1 MAKHQTGG
9 VWGNTNPTAI
19 NPLTNLQTELQQDD
33 EKWLAE
39 LSQKQQSGEFDSS
52 EVLYDT
58 QHTREGLADL
68 SHYTDPIEKYTE
80 YGVPLGRRSDWNEER
95 ANNQTTGEKWR
106 RGLTKAAITTV
117 GAVAENT
124 FGVLAGLGEVLTGG
138 QYYDNAVGRSIDN
151 MNEWAREEM
160 PNYYTEAEQNNE
172 SALASMGTANFW
184 ADKAANGLGYSIGS
198 IATMAMTGGAG
209 YMGMAAKAMNM
220 KRSIDLAEK
229 ASKIHKLYKVS
240 KTAARG
246 EKLSKMMGQVSQAQR
261 FKNGGQMIDGA
272 IMMSLA
278 EGSVEAR
285 ETKNHVYE
293 TLVNQELGRLN
304 LNHASQIPQEK
315 LDQIQKDANAAGNA
329 NFGMNMGILSVS
341 NAFMFGKMLG
351 PKHVAGR
358 VPIEGLKKEGV
369 NKVIDTTTKGW
380 RKAFKKA
387 KPFLGGMATEAT
399 QEGSQYASNIAST
412 EFAISKYSDQGG
424 ITRMQALSEG
434 LSRTFGETEGR
445 EAILLGAIT
454 GGIMSGGGSLISRP
468 AKKRDERA
476 NDILNILNSGA
487 LDNTIDRGR
496 NQERSLYYIKKME
509 EAREQG
515 NEELFEQY
523 RTQAIIS
530 DAITL
535 EEAGQIDL
543 YYEKLDDTLSFSD
556 EDFAK
561 EFGHDPDAK
570 IDKHKVVDDLKK
582 DIALAV
588 KRKNAVDAMFP
599 ITQTRGAARLFMSE
613 EERNEEK
620 QKNTE
625 TLMLRDHLLQNAVFL
640 DKVSDRKK
648 TIAAELS
655 KTMPGVTLNVLEQA
669 ADQAKERYD
678 SIIEEAILATEGV
691 TSEAG
696 LPQEVRDAASQEA
709 RLMYMRR
716 VMEQLPENYK
726 GNPVDNQSIGQNLS
740 TYYGLHSNEQD
751 MFENWN
757 RLQTSQGRDEWIRVA
772 LMDQEEQATNDADLS
787 VEDMIQQE
795 TDPEKLAANT
805 PPNASRSQKRKIKKE
820 AKNINNIKKNIIDQY
835 GKDSVSMEE
844 LEAAIED
851 RLPVEA
857 LAGKFESSEE
867 KQAYIELQTL
877 RALRIQRKENI
888 EGEEKKKQAE
898 ENEQRANEVA
908 YTALLVN
915 DPEKLRKVFK
925 PAHPNEY
932 YTHMVKEENPES
944 LDDKLIGKKK
954 KLKIIGR
961 YKSDKIDVIL
971 VEGSSM
977 YTTPHIILSL
987 ADNVSEKEVAQL
999 LGTAVNESGPLHPD
1013 SMSPKAP
1020 GLIIYKSPKYVQVT
1034 EGYVDGNNNEHTTTL
1049 EESTPQETIDSPAKV
1064 DEQGQTEMVF
1074 EEKPRYSDD
1083 RVPVKRE
1090 EFTVYNEDGTVHG
1103 VFRATTHLDGS
1114 VEWKMKAGDMWT
1126 TTTIIDS
1133 KYQKENNISN
1143 EEAIKAYTEIK
1154 DRDTKTDKL
1163 VPSGMAY
1170 KVGEVVDYKGV
1181 MNPKM
1186 FDRLT
1191 TDQQNRI
1198 DPARMSE
1205 GFVEEEVG
1213 QTQEFTDD
1221 SEFVIFD
1228 DEFIDPEVLAQ
1239 ELAAQNAEAAAMSG
1253 QEVQELG
1260 SIPMQEA
1267 PAPGNELPSHL
1278 VKKVN
1283 NALQMEEFG
1292 NIYNNLVDQNLSK
1305 EAATKPSYIKVM
1317 EGESLDGFT
1326 QIVIFTDSDVIGYAE
1341 VDLKQNIMGGIKL
1354 VKNARRLG
1362 IATKIYEHL
1371 ISKNIL
1377 LESSHAQRPGGKAL
1391 WQSLVKKGLA
1401 TKISEDTYGPT
1412 YQLVKKTEPAEKTLA
1427 APVATTIA
1435 KEGTSD
1441 VFKNNSKLSEIGT
1454 EEQYSAYLDTVFPSS
1469 KVDGIQYHGTQRE
1482 FEEFKLGVS
1491 KVSPGTTA
1499 TDLFW
1504 FTNRESAGMYAGEQ
1518 VDWSKFTAE
1527 EIAEGKKAML
1537 EKGMTTSR
1545 VIPSVL
1551 DSKNPFD
1558 YENPE
1563 HLKIIEE
1570 IIKSRED
1577 YIPGDVETFTE
1588 AIKKEGNWFRLEKLT
1603 EEIKKA
1609 GFDGVF
1615 ALERDD
1621 NGNLSKDLAVFS
1633 PSQIQI
1639 LGSKQDIKGF
1649 KEFVS
1654 KPGAD
1659 SRQFELSAL
1668 EAEERAL
1675 LKEEAELR
1683 NSLNK
1688 EDENCAT

>member
-1 MAKHQTGG
+1 MAKYQTGG
-9 VWGNTNPTAI
+9 WVQPNPTAL
-19 NPLTNLQTELQQDD
+19 NPLTNLQTEQDPNWKYISPEEQGLD
-33 EKWLAE
+33 T
-39 LSQKQQSGEFDSS
+39 

-80 YGVPLGRRSDWNEER
+80 YGVPLGRRNDWNEER

-124 FGVLAGLGEVLTGG
+124 LGVLAGLGEALTGG

-209 YMGMAAKAMNM
+209 YMGMAAKAMNI
-220 KRSIDLAEK
+220 KRSVDLAAK

-246 EKLSKMMGQVSQAQR
+246 EKLTKMMGQISSAQR
-261 FKNGGQMIDGA
+261 LKNGRQMLDGA

-341 NAFMFGKMLG
+341 NAYMFGKMLG

-424 ITRMQALSEG
+424 ITRMQALTEG

-709 RLMYMRR
+709 RLMYVRR

-757 RLQTSQGRDEWIRVA
+757 RLQTSQGRDEWTRVA

-898 ENEQRANEVA
+898 ENEKRANEVA
-908 YTALLVN
+908 YTALLVD
-915 DPEKLRKVFK
+915 DPAKLKRVFK
-925 PAHPNEY
+925 PVHPNVY
-932 YTHMVKEENPES
+932 YHHSTIEFQPENADNIEPGR
-944 LDDKLIGKKK
+944 KH

-961 YKSDKIDVIL
+961 LKTDRVDVLL
-971 VEGSSM
+971 VENPQS
-977 YTTPHIILSL
+977 TNEIPHITLSTAEGVAPVESNQAL
-987 ADNVSEKEVAQL
+987 KE
-999 LGTAVNESGPLHPD
+999 AVEQSGPLHPD
-1013 SMSPKAP
+1013 SASPKAP
-1020 GLIIYKSPKYVQVT
+1020 GLKIYKSPKYVQVT
-1034 EGYVDGNNNEHTTTL
+1034 EGYVDGNNNKHTDTI

-1064 DEQGQTEMVF
+1064 DEIGQTEMVF
-1074 EEKPRYSDD
+1074 EPTDQDWAEDPSYETDESKEAMMEAGPEAWGTVFEEKPRYNDNQVS
-1083 RVPVKRE
+1083 VKTE
-1090 EFTVYNEDGTVHG
+1090 EFTVNYKNSESVR
-1103 VFRATTHLDGS
+1103 FKATTKLDGS
-1114 VEWKMKAGDMWT
+1114 VEWTLWVEDAKMWVPASV
-1126 TTTIIDS
+1126 IDAS
-1133 KYQKENNISN
+1133 IQKRDNISN
-1143 EEAIKAYTEIK
+1143 EEAIKMYSEMK
-1154 DRDTKTDKL
+1154 DTREEGSDIWYSDST
-1163 VPSGMAY
+1163 GY
-1170 KVGEVVDYKGV
+1170 EVGEVGDYKGV

-1191 TDQQNRI
+1191 ADQQNRI

-1239 ELAAQNAEAAAMSG
+1239 ELAAQNAEAAAIAG
-1253 QEVQELG
+1253 EEVQELG
-1260 SIPMQEA
+1260 AIPTQ
-1267 PAPGNELPSHL
+1267 NELL
-1278 VKKVN
+1278 
-1283 NALQMEEFG
+1283 
-1292 NIYNNLVDQNLSK
+1292 
-1305 EAATKPSYIKVM
+1305 
-1317 EGESLDGFT
+1317 
-1326 QIVIFTDSDVIGYAE
+1326 
-1341 VDLKQNIMGGIKL
+1341 
-1354 VKNARRLG
+1354 
-1362 IATKIYEHL
+1362 
-1371 ISKNIL
+1371 
-1377 LESSHAQRPGGKAL
+1377 
-1391 WQSLVKKGLA
+1391 
-1401 TKISEDTYGPT
+1401 
-1412 YQLVKKTEPAEKTLA
+1412 
-1427 APVATTIA
+1427 
-1435 KEGTSD
+1435 
-1441 VFKNNSKLSEIGT
+1441 
-1454 EEQYSAYLDTVFPSS
+1454 
-1469 KVDGIQYHGTQRE
+1469 
-1482 FEEFKLGVS
+1482 
-1491 KVSPGTTA
+1491 
-1499 TDLFW
+1499 
-1504 FTNRESAGMYAGEQ
+1504 
-1518 VDWSKFTAE
+1518 
-1527 EIAEGKKAML
+1527 
-1537 EKGMTTSR
+1537 
-1545 VIPSVL
+1545 
-1551 DSKNPFD
+1551 
-1558 YENPE
+1558 
-1563 HLKIIEE
+1563 
-1570 IIKSRED
+1570 
-1577 YIPGDVETFTE
+1577 
-1588 AIKKEGNWFRLEKLT
+1588 
-1603 EEIKKA
+1603 
-1609 GFDGVF
+1609 
-1615 ALERDD
+1615 
-1621 NGNLSKDLAVFS
+1621 
-1633 PSQIQI
+1633 
-1639 LGSKQDIKGF
+1639 
-1649 KEFVS
+1649 
-1654 KPGAD
+1654 
-1659 SRQFELSAL
+1659 AL
-1668 EAEERAL
+1668 EAEEKAL

>member
-1 MAKHQTGG
+1 MAKYQTGG
-9 VWGNTNPTAI
+9 WVRPNTTAL
-19 NPLTNLQTELQQDD
+19 NPLTNLQTEQDPNWKYVSPEEQGLD
-33 EKWLAE
+33 T
-39 LSQKQQSGEFDSS
+39 

-68 SHYTDPIEKYTE
+68 SYYTDPIEKYTE
-80 YGVPLGRRSDWNEER
+80 YGVPLGRRNDWNEDR

-106 RGLTKAAITTV
+106 RGLTKAAITTA

-124 FGVLAGLGEVLTGG
+124 LGVLAGVGEVLTGG

-198 IATMAMTGGAG
+198 IATMAMTGGMG

-246 EKLSKMMGQVSQAQR
+246 EQLSKMMGQVSAAQR
-261 FKNGGQMIDGA
+261 FKTARQMLDGA
-272 IMMSLA
+272 VMMSLA
-278 EGSVEAR
+278 EASVESR
-285 ETKNHVYE
+285 ETKNNVYE
-293 TLVNQELGRLN
+293 TLVNQELSKLN

-329 NFGMNMGILSVS
+329 NFAMNMGVLSLS
-341 NAFMFGKMLG
+341 NMYMFGKMLG

-358 VPIEGLKKEGV
+358 VPVEGLKKEGV
-369 NKVIDTTTKGW
+369 NKVVDTTTKGW
-380 RKAFKKA
+380 RKAFKKT

-424 ITRMQALSEG
+424 ITRMEALNEG

-487 LDNTIDRGR
+487 LDPTVNRGR
-496 NQERSLYYIKKME
+496 NQERSLYYIKKMD

-515 NEELFEQY
+515 NQELFEQY

-535 EEAGQIDL
+535 EEAGQVDL
-543 YYEKLDDTLSFSD
+543 YYEKLDDTLSLSD

-648 TIAAELS
+648 TVAAELS
-655 KTMPGVTLNVLEQA
+655 EKMPGVTLNVLEQA

-696 LPQEVRDAASQEA
+696 LPQEVRDAANQEA
-709 RLMYMRR
+709 RTMYMRR

-757 RLQTSQGRDEWIRVA
+757 RLQTTQGREDWVRVA
-772 LMDQEEQATNDADLS
+772 LMDQEDQATNDADLS

-805 PPNASRSQKRKIKKE
+805 SPNASKSQKRKVKKE

-835 GKDSVSMEE
+835 SKDSVSMEE

-898 ENEQRANEVA
+898 ENEKRANEVA
-908 YTALLVN
+908 YTALLVD
-915 DPEKLRKVFK
+915 DPAKLKRVFK
-925 PAHPNEY
+925 PVHPNVY
-932 YTHMVKEENPES
+932 YHHSTIEFQPENTDNIEPGR
-944 LDDKLIGKKK
+944 KH

-961 YKSDKIDVIL
+961 LKTDRVDVLL
-971 VEGSSM
+971 VENPQSAID
-977 YTTPHIILSL
+977 TKFTNEFPHITLSTAEGVAPVESNQAL
-987 ADNVSEKEVAQL
+987 KE
-999 LGTAVNESGPLHPD
+999 AVEQSGPLHPD
-1013 SMSPKAP
+1013 SASPKAP
-1020 GLIIYKSPKYVQVT
+1020 GLKIYKSPKYVQVT
-1034 EGYVDGNNNEHTTTL
+1034 EGYVDGNNNEYTTTL
-1049 EESTPQETIDSPAKV
+1049 EESTPQENIDSPAKV
-1064 DEQGQTEMVF
+1064 DEQGQTEMEF
-1074 EEKPRYSDD
+1074 EEKPRYSDNH
-1083 RVPVKRE
+1083 VPVKTE
-1090 EFTVYNEDGTVHG
+1090 EFTVNYKNSESVR
-1103 VFRATTHLDGS
+1103 FKATTRLDGS
-1114 VEWKMKAGDMWT
+1114 VEWTMWAEDAKMWVPASV
-1126 TTTIIDS
+1126 IDAS
-1133 KYQKENNISN
+1133 IQKRDNISN
-1143 EEAIKAYTEIK
+1143 EEAIKMYSEMK
-1154 DRDTKTDKL
+1154 DTREQGSDIWYSDST
-1163 VPSGMAY
+1163 GY
-1170 KVGEVVDYKGV
+1170 EVGEVGDYKGV

-1205 GFVEEEVG
+1205 GVIEEEVG
-1213 QTQEFTDD
+1213 QAQEFTDD

-1260 SIPMQEA
+1260 SIPTQEAPVAPNIQTVIYKGNTYSVDFNAGSITNTKTGKVLEGGVTSPIGSKIVDIAISQQEA
-1267 PAPGNELPSHL
+1267 PAAPQQTGFEILNKEFTVEDSLFPTSANKEVAEGMRALHDSGVP
-1278 VKKVN
+1278 VKLSINKV
-1283 NALQMEEFG
+1283 
-1292 NIYNNLVDQNLSK
+1292 
-1305 EAATKPSYIKVM
+1305 
-1317 EGESLDGFT
+1317 
-1326 QIVIFTDSDVIGYAE
+1326 DSDNIGIGSPIQDADVNMVSFGLSVDGNNIGSLAVNAE
-1341 VDLKQNIMGGIKL
+1341 TNEIVNVEILPEFRGLGLGTKLYKAAAKELSGLKSDPTFL
-1354 VKNARRLG
+1354 
-1362 IATKIYEHL
+1362 
-1371 ISKNIL
+1371 SD
-1377 LESSHAQRPGGKAL
+1377 KAERV
-1391 WQSLVKKGLA
+1391 WKSLVNQGLA
-1401 TKISEDTYGPT
+1401 VKTGVKAYTMIDSAVSE
-1412 YQLVKKTEPAEKTLA
+1412 Q
-1427 APVATTIA
+1427 
-1435 KEGTSD
+1435 
-1441 VFKNNSKLSEIGT
+1441 N
-1454 EEQYSAYLDTVFPSS
+1454 
-1469 KVDGIQYHGTQRE
+1469 
-1482 FEEFKLGVS
+1482 
-1491 KVSPGTTA
+1491 
-1499 TDLFW
+1499 
-1504 FTNRESAGMYAGEQ
+1504 
-1518 VDWSKFTAE
+1518 
-1527 EIAEGKKAML
+1527 
-1537 EKGMTTSR
+1537 
-1545 VIPSVL
+1545 
-1551 DSKNPFD
+1551 
-1558 YENPE
+1558 
-1563 HLKIIEE
+1563 
-1570 IIKSRED
+1570 
-1577 YIPGDVETFTE
+1577 
-1588 AIKKEGNWFRLEKLT
+1588 
-1603 EEIKKA
+1603 
-1609 GFDGVF
+1609 
-1615 ALERDD
+1615 
-1621 NGNLSKDLAVFS
+1621 
-1633 PSQIQI
+1633 
-1639 LGSKQDIKGF
+1639 
-1649 KEFVS
+1649 
-1654 KPGAD
+1654 
-1659 SRQFELSAL
+1659 ELSAL

-1675 LKEEAELR
+1675 LEEEAELR